1 MTYEFAVTLAK
12 QKRYRR
18 AYQRLMIIRS
28 QYGAEKYSTHNP
40 YYKLYL

>member
-1 MTYEFAVTLAK
+1 MTYKFAVTLAK

-18 AYQRLMIIRS
+18 AYQRLMIFRS